1 MVHEPRTLT
10 DARELRAIAHPVR
23 LNILEALMLEGPMT
37 ASELGKRL
45 GESPANC
52 SWHLRK
58 LAEHGFVAEAEG
70 GTGRQ
75 RPWKATHRGMRWD
88 EDEGAA
94 EALVA
99 GRALTRVVLDREVE
113 RFIRA
118 TESRSAEAKEWRD
131 ASSSTQSMLWLTAEE
146 LAEINEL
153 VGELLLSK
161 MDRLEDPSLR
171 PEGARVCAF
180 MAWGVPAYPP
190 VDTSEKGS

>member
-10 DARELRAIAHPVR
+10 DARELRAIAHPLR
-23 LNILEALMLEGPMT
+23 MNILEALMLEGPMT

-75 RPWKATHRGMRWD
+75 RPWRATHRGMRWD

-99 GRALTRVVLDREVE
+99 GRALTRVVLDREVDRFVRAQE
-113 RFIRA
+113 R
-118 TESRSAEAKEWRD
+118 RSQEPQEWRD

-146 LAEINEL
+146 HTEINDQ
-153 VGELLLSK
+153 VAELLLSK
-161 MDRLEDPSLR
+161 MDRLEDPSRR

-180 MAWGVPAYPP
+180 MAWGIPAYPP
-190 VDTSEKGS
+190 ADTSEKGS

>member
-10 DARELRAIAHPVR
+10 DPRELRAIAHPVR
-23 LNILEALMLEGPMT
+23 MNILEALMLEGPMT
-37 ASELGKRL
+37 ASELGQRL

-70 GTGRQ
+70 GTGRR

-88 EDEGAA
+88 QEGASA
-94 EALVA
+94 EAVVA
-99 GRALTRVVLDREVE
+99 GRALSRVVVDREVE
-113 RFIRA
+113 RFTRA
-118 TESRSAEAKEWRD
+118 LESRAAEPKEWAD

-146 LAEINEL
+146 LTEINEQ
-153 VGELLLSK
+153 VADLLLSK
-161 MDRLEDPSLR
+161 MDRLEDPSRR

-180 MAWGVPAYPP
+180 VAWGIPAYPP
-190 VDTSEKGS
+190 ADTSEKGS